1 MSLFRLKKMTRLNY
15 LTKDKI
21 EEIHS
26 ATLQLLESSGV
37 RVANQETKT
46 VLEESGSI
54 ISDDI
59 VKIPERL
66 VKECLKSVPSSF
78 SLFSRDGSES
88 CTIGEE
94 NVLINPGSSAA
105 HFKDRNTGEI
115 RKGTSEDITN
125 LVKVVEHLE
134 YIKLQSTALIPSDI
148 PMGVAGFYR
157 LYAILKNS
165 TKPVVTGAFT
175 KDDFSFMK
183 EILEIVSGGAE
194 EHAKKPQAIFDC
206 CPTSPLSW
214 NDTGSQNLIDCAKAS
229 IPAQIVPAPLM
240 GVSSPITIAGT
251 LVQQNMEILSGVV
264 IAQLVNPGTP
274 LIYGGAIG
282 SFDMRYGTPRFS
294 AVESTMTACMSNE
307 IGKSYGMPT
316 HAYLGTSE
324 SKIEDSQSGYETG
337 LGLIMGILA
346 RINVISGPGLLAQLN
361 CLSLEKLVIDNEYCG
376 SALRLIKNSDELS
389 VDEIQDL
396 IGKVGPGGDY
406 LKQKHTAKNYRTKHL
421 FPSDILSR
429 LNIQSWIA
437 DGKKTTVDQA
447 RAVVDN
453 LLKEETVLCIPSSI
467 DKDLDK
473 VYASAKKTLS

>member
-1 MSLFRLKKMTRLNY
+1 MNWINLSEMTRLAY

-21 EEIHS
+21 EDIHS
-26 ATLQLLESSGV
+26 TTLQLLEGSGV
-37 RVANQETKT
+37 RVTNQEAKG
-46 VLEESGSI
+46 VLEESGCI

-66 VKECLKSVPSSF
+66 VKECLKSVPSTF
-78 SLFSRDGSES
+78 SVFSRDGSKS
-88 CTIGEE
+88 FAIGEE

-105 HFKDRNTGEI
+105 HFKDRTTGAI
-115 RKGTSEDITN
+115 RKGTSEDIMN

-134 YIKLQSTALIPSDI
+134 HIQLQSTALVPSDV
-148 PMGVAGFYR
+148 PMEVAGFYR
-157 LYAILKNS
+157 LYTTLKHS

-175 KDDFSFMK
+175 KDDFSFMR

-214 NDTGSQNLIDCAKAS
+214 TDTGSKNLIDCAKAD

-240 GVSSPITIAGT
+240 GVSSPVTIAGT
-251 LVQQNMEILSGVV
+251 LVQQNMEILSGVA

-274 LIYGGAIG
+274 IIYGGAIG
-282 SFDMRYGTPRFS
+282 AFDMRYGTPRFS

-307 IGKSYGMPT
+307 IGKSYGIPT

-346 RINVISGPGLLAQLN
+346 RINVISGPGLFAQLN

-376 SALRLIKNSDELS
+376 SALRLMKDSEDIST
-389 VDEIQDL
+389 DEISDL
-396 IGKVGPGGDY
+396 IIKVGPGGDY
-406 LKQKHTAKNYRTKHL
+406 LKQKHTMVNYRTKHL

-429 LNIQSWIA
+429 LNIQSWIE
-437 DGKKTTVDQA
+437 DGQKTTVDQA
-447 RAVVDN
+447 RIIVDDI
-453 LLKEETVLCIPSSI
+453 LKKETTPILSQSV
-467 DKDLDK
+467 KEKLDK
-473 VYASAKKTLS
+473 VYADAKKHLS